1 MNVTSSP
8 TDALEEFNARKIR
21 EYAPAIAY
29 SALVIVLGVVG
40 NAFSVAYYGFQVSR
54 TSTNV
59 IITALGTA
67 DLIACIAF
75 SDEIIELCLT
85 VTFTDVAGCKFMY
98 FCNHTLVILSSCIL
112 VFVALDRYRRICS
125 PFAWQ
130 LSVKWAR
137 IVLACIVVFSILH
150 SVRDLVILDVVHVNV
165 TDPQTD
171 KIIEAFYCTHTRQQ
185 DMKKVVAG
193 FHTMDFVTFIFVI
206 GSCIVLYSLIARA
219 LWISNKHIEKT
230 GLGTDHA
237 PNMHREETSISHVD
251 FSQSNVEPASGQDTS
266 DISFSAGIEHRTETL
281 TGGVSSET
289 RSQEAAGKNEQQSM
303 VDGLNIE
310 NNRLDTTEQH
320 IDKSSEHHVTFQD
333 ETIHTASH
341 ASGMKTKRK
350 CKTERH
356 AHAHV
361 ERKVSMMMLA
371 ITVASI
377 VSFIPYFVV
386 NLSMKVRLI
395 MR

>member
-1 MNVTSSP
+1 MNFTSSP
-8 TDALEEFNARKIR
+8 DDALEAFNARKIR

-29 SALVIVLGVVG
+29 SAIVIVLGIVG
-40 NAFSVAYYGFQVSR
+40 NAFSVMYYGFHVPR

-67 DLIACIAF
+67 DLIACFAF
-75 SDEIIELCLT
+75 SDEIIELCFT
-85 VTFTDVAGCKFMY
+85 VTFTNVAGCKFIY
-98 FCNHTLVILSSCIL
+98 FCNHTLVITSGCMLLL
-112 VFVALDRYRRICS
+112 VAVDRYRRICS

-130 LSVKWAR
+130 LSVKWAK

-171 KIIEAFYCTHTRQQ
+171 RIIEAFYCTHTREL

-193 FHTMDFVTFIFVI
+193 FHTMDSVTFILVI

-230 GLGTDHA
+230 GLVGTDHA
-237 PNMHREETSISHVD
+237 PNIHRDETSTSHID
-251 FSQSNVEPASGQDTS
+251 ISQSNVEPASGQDTS
-266 DISFSAGIEHRTETL
+266 DTCFSASTDHGTDTL
-281 TGGVSSET
+281 TSET
-289 RSQEAAGKNEQQSM
+289 RSKDAARKNEQQSK
-303 VDGLNIE
+303 VDGLNFE
-310 NNRLDTTEQH
+310 NKTFDTTEQH
-320 IDKSSEHHVTFQD
+320 IDTTGDHHVTFQD
-333 ETIHTASH
+333 ETDHTESQAT
-341 ASGMKTKRK
+341 GEKTKRK
-350 CKTERH
+350 RKKERHAH

-386 NLSMKVRLI
+386 NLSMKVRI
-395 MR
+395 IIK